1 MESLTPPHTFTL
13 PVIAL
18 GSYDLRP
25 IVRDLHT
32 FAMTLTWGSPE
43 WHGPKTN
50 MKPLGGTSTLS
61 FRGYPQTDDKAD
73 NQGAV
78 NINKV
83 SKELKWAQHERDTT
97 DNVSWSSDSIIIRH
111 SVKHYIPQMWVNT
124 TQTRK

>member
-1 MESLTPPHTFTL
+1 
-13 PVIAL
+13 
-18 GSYDLRP
+18 
-25 IVRDLHT
+25 
-32 FAMTLTWGSPE
+32 
-43 WHGPKTN
+43 

-61 FRGYPQTDDKAD
+61 FREYPQTDGKAD

-97 DNVSWSSDSIIIRH
+97 DNVSWSSDIGIIRH
-111 SVKHYIPQMWVNT
+111 SMKHYISQMWVNT